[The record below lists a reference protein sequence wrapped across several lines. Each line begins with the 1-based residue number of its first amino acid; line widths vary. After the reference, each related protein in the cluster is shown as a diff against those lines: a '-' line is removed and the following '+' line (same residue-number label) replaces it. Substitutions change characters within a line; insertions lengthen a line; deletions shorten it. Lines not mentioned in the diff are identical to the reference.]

1 MGEHYT
7 KNTLETTAYCGK
19 CGEFTQHR
27 VDGGRRGPC
36 LQCLGFT
43 IGNYRFPEQPK
54 CIHCD
59 KPFASDSKTER
70 SGDGVI
76 VYCGRCG
83 CMTPFQID
91 HDAAMSK
98 KQLAAKKKRERERQN
113 PSLFE

>member
-1 MGEHYT
+1 MPEHFT

-19 CGEFTQHR
+19 CQAFTQHR

-36 LQCLGFT
+36 LECIGFT
-43 IGNYRFPEQPK
+43 IGNCRFPEQPK
-54 CIHCD
+54 CFHCN
-59 KPFASDSKTER
+59 KPFPNDSKIEETPD
-70 SGDGVI
+70 SVI
-76 VYCGRCG
+76 VFCRHCG

-113 PSLFE
+113 PGLFE